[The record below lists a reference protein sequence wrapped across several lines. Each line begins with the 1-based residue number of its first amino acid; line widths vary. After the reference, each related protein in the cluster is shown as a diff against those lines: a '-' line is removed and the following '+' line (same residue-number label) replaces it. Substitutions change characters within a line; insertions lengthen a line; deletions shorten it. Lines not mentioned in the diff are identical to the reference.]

1 VAEYRRRR
9 AAALATLEWLLRD
22 VLLCLE
28 GGDAAA
34 LFHRDRGDALRK
46 LAAAQTRDRALANL
60 ETVETLQEQLKG
72 NVNEATALE
81 VALLR
86 LSGLTAPA
94 ARQ

>member
-1 VAEYRRRR
+1 
-9 AAALATLEWLLRD
+9 
-22 VLLCLE
+22 
-28 GGDAAA
+28 
-34 LFHRDRGDALRK
+34 
-46 LAAAQTRDRALANL
+46 
-60 ETVETLQEQLKG
+60 LQEQLKG